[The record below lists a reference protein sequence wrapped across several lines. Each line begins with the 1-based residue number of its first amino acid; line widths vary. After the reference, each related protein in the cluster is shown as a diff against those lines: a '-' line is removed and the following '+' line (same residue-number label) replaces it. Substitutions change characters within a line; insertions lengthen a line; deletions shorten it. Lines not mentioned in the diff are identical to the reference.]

1 MKYVH
6 NDSIYLIVLG
16 MSVLGMTLN
25 CIHPYCLVCAPN
37 GERLG
42 PPLITVVASARACG
56 VKRCC
61 NKIHAG
67 DEAREC
73 GASGWALEVWPT
85 LLTGNAK
92 GHLMHIGQKSQCG
105 AGRS

>member
-1 MKYVH
+1 MNLFVLICEPVC
-6 NDSIYLIVLG
+6 DSVPLEADKSELFVL
-16 MSVLGMTLN
+16 SVLGMTLN

-56 VKRCC
+56 VKMCS

-67 DEAREC
+67 MRQEKVAQVA
-73 GASGWALEVWPT
+73 GLLKSGP
-85 LLTGNAK
+85 
-92 GHLMHIGQKSQCG
+92 
-105 AGRS
+105 RY